1 MLSLSP
7 AVKVYLAPA
16 PIDMRKSIDG
26 LQALVEGVLA
36 QDPTSGHLFLF
47 RNRGGDRIKIL
58 TWDQGGFW
66 VHYKRLEKGRFQF
79 PEVVGNAAEIAGQDL
94 ALLLAGIDLR
104 GVRRLP
110 RWNPLQTEREAGK
123 PAEIRTSSGLAA

>member
-7 AVKVYLAPA
+7 AVKVYLAAGPT
-16 PIDMRKSIDG
+16 DMRKSVDS

-47 RNRGGDRIKIL
+47 RNRDSNRIKIL
-58 TWDQGGFW
+58 AWEQGGFW

-79 PEVVGNAAEIAGQDL
+79 PEAAGPSLEIDAADL

-110 RWNPLQTEREAGK
+110 RWSPLRPVASAANEPENRS
-123 PAEIRTSSGLAA
+123 PSGLAV